1 MDPSNGCLSLLPL
14 LWKRKYPQRAADG
27 LRHKNLDVCLIFGIP
42 SWPMPLRDRSGQSS
56 QPFWHGVR
64 GRSGRSNLG
73 SVGTRRHL
81 RCTHSAYVFNQ
92 ACLGSLH
99 RFPSRPFGS
108 PFHPFPFTHS
118 FSSFFSCLPLLHVLS
133 SHSFLSLAR
142 ATVRALVCTRAFTSK
157 LRF

>member
-1 MDPSNGCLSLLPL
+1 MPQEVGFLS
-14 LWKRKYPQRAADG
+14 Q
-27 LRHKNLDVCLIFGIP
+27 FGIP
-42 SWPMPLRDRSGQSS
+42 SWLTPLRDRSGLSS

-81 RCTHSAYVFNQ
+81 RCTHSIYIFNQ
-92 ACLGSLH
+92 VCIGSLM
-99 RFPSRPFGS
+99 RFGFIGFRPLHLVPLFILSPS
-108 PFHPFPFTHS
+108 HTS

-133 SHSFLSLAR
+133 SHSFLSFAR
-142 ATVRALVCTRAFTSK
+142 TTVWALVCTRTSTCT